1 MVHFDWSGYLSCS
14 DQNVPIPSTIILYP
28 AYKSNNHICCDLGQV
43 SNPKCTVPF
52 KISNRNFC
60 FKVRL
65 QSWTKKIKKIWIP
78 LPPNQGWG
86 KRCVLALTQ
95 LHPWL
100 GGGVLLH
107 HFIILSFT
115 TSFYSVQDCRYKVFD
130 MILIFYLQTNK
141 THLHK
146 NSFAL
151 KLVLKVR
158 IFGTQ
163 PIRPSQEANKK
174 TIVSTAWSYYFVL

>member
-1 MVHFDWSGYLSCS
+1 MKVVHFDWSGYLSWS

-28 AYKSNNHICCDLGQV
+28 AYKNNNHICCDLGQV

-65 QSWTKKIKKIWIP
+65 QSWTKKIKKILNPTPSKSRMGKKVCFDSHTASSLTW
-78 LPPNQGWG
+78 GWG
-86 KRCVLALTQ
+86 
-95 LHPWL
+95 
-100 GGGVLLH
+100 
-107 HFIILSFT
+107 FT

-174 TIVSTAWSYYFVL
+174 TIVSTA

>member
-1 MVHFDWSGYLSCS
+1 MGKKVCFDSHTASSLTW
-14 DQNVPIPSTIILYP
+14 
-28 AYKSNNHICCDLGQV
+28 
-43 SNPKCTVPF
+43 
-52 KISNRNFC
+52 
-60 FKVRL
+60 
-65 QSWTKKIKKIWIP
+65 
-78 LPPNQGWG
+78 GWG
-86 KRCVLALTQ
+86 
-95 LHPWL
+95 
-100 GGGVLLH
+100 
-107 HFIILSFT
+107 FT
-115 TSFYSVQDCRYKVFD
+115 ASFYSVQDCRYKVID

-174 TIVSTAWSYYFVL
+174 TIVSTT

>member
-1 MVHFDWSGYLSCS
+1 MGKKV
-14 DQNVPIPSTIILYP
+14 
-28 AYKSNNHICCDLGQV
+28 
-43 SNPKCTVPF
+43 
-52 KISNRNFC
+52 C
-60 FKVRL
+60 FSSHTASSL
-65 QSWTKKIKKIWIP
+65 TW
-78 LPPNQGWG
+78 GWG
-86 KRCVLALTQ
+86 
-95 LHPWL
+95 
-100 GGGVLLH
+100 
-107 HFIILSFT
+107 FT

-141 THLHK
+141 THLHN

-174 TIVSTAWSYYFVL
+174 TIVSTA

>member
-1 MVHFDWSGYLSCS
+1 MVHFDWSGYLSWL

-100 GGGVLLH
+100 GGVGLLH
-107 HFIILSFT
+107 HFFLSKIVGTKLLTWYWFFT
-115 TSFYSVQDCRYKVFD
+115 CRQIK
-130 MILIFYLQTNK
+130 LIFTRTVLHLNLFWKWEFLELSLLDPVKRQTK
-141 THLHK
+141 RL
-146 NSFAL
+146 
-151 KLVLKVR
+151 
-158 IFGTQ
+158 
-163 PIRPSQEANKK
+163 
-174 TIVSTAWSYYFVL
+174 